1 MATKVA
7 YAAVT
12 YIAWGHDLHLSDA
25 AVLDHVVCHE
35 SGAAR
40 TRQGRDRG
48 HAGVNIGI
56 GGASIIFPKLTELFA
71 ATSSTKGYME
81 GAICLMLIALP
92 LMVIGAS
99 QMKERVRPN
108 PDDKITIRDSFQVL
122 RSNKPLAYVLGPSSG
137 NVSSTWRPGST
148 SSSPT
153 TWVMPG
159 CSL

>member
-1 MATKVA
+1 MSQEPQERAK
-7 YAAVT
+7 AVT
-12 YIAWGHDLHLSDA
+12 VAML
-25 AVLDHVVCHE
+25 
-35 SGAAR
+35 
-40 TRQGRDRG
+40 
-48 HAGVNIGI
+48 GVNIGI
-56 GGASIIFPKLTELFA
+56 GGPPSSSQITELFA

-81 GAICLMLIALP
+81 GAICLMLIALL

-108 PDDKITIRDSFQVL
+108 PDDKITIRDSSASQAP
-122 RSNKPLAYVLGPSSG
+122 NKPLAYVLGSFFC
-137 NVSSTWRPGST
+137 NVFQPGDRGST